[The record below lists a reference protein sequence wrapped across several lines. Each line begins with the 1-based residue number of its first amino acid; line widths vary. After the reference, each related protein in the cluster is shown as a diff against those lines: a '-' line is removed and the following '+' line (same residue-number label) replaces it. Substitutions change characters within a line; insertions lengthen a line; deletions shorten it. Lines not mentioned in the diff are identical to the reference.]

1 MADERK
7 HWRVLPFQ
15 TDDGP
20 TNMAVDEAILRA
32 RAEEKVPNT
41 IRFYRWKPS
50 TASIGRN
57 QSLNTEIDVEAAK
70 KHGVDIVRRI
80 SGGGAVFHDAENEI
94 TYSVTASENDIR
106 DIFHNMDDKFF
117 SADPPDDPMNDE
129 IVKQQSEPPGKT
141 RFFTVGSSY
150 HVITMG
156 LVNGL
161 QRMGVCVDQGVIHCP
176 ALFVNGRKISG
187 NAQARRH
194 EIILQHGTILLS
206 VDPEFMY
213 TILKAPE
220 GVTRGHMVR
229 SVKAKV
235 TGVFDTVEPVTDYE
249 FQIKMIRGFE
259 EALGIKCDMGELT
272 TYEQELVHDIKEK
285 RYSDDIWLTRLP

>member
-15 TDDGP
+15 IDDGAS
-20 TNMAVDEAILRA
+20 NMAIDEAILRA
-32 RAEEKVPNT
+32 RAENKVPNT

-57 QSLNTEIDVEAAK
+57 QSLHTEIDVEAAK
-70 KHGVDIVRRI
+70 KHNVDVVRRI

-94 TYSVTASENDIR
+94 TYSVIASENDIR
-106 DIFHNMDDKFF
+106 EIFHDMDDKFF
-117 SADPPDDPMNDE
+117 CAESEEDLMQSDGDTKDNVDE
-129 IVKQQSEPPGKT
+129 QK

-161 QRMGVCVDQGVIHCP
+161 QSMGVEVDQGVIHCP

-194 EIILQHGTILLS
+194 EIILQHGTILLK
-206 VDPEFMY
+206 VNPEFMY

-220 GVTRGHMVR
+220 GVTKGHMVR

-235 TGVFDTVEPVTDYE
+235 TGVYDSIEPVKDYE
-249 FQIKMIRGFE
+249 FQIKMVRGFE
-259 EALGIKCDMGELT
+259 EALDIECKMGELT
-272 TYEQELVHDIKEK
+272 DYEKELMQDIKEK
-285 RYSDDIWLTRLP
+285 RYSDDIWLNRLP